1 MNGMDWI
8 VLLLG
13 VGLLG
18 ALAWIV
24 RLKRS
29 LRHNREENQR
39 LRQLLLLGSHRAQED
54 LEALRQLRHDLRH
67 YLRLTELS
75 PLPDAVVE
83 AFRRTVEQ
91 PISTDG
97 VPSWTLS
104 ALERYY
110 QDQGKALGFD
120 IDIRLN
126 LSLPREE
133 LLPDL
138 CLIVSNLLE
147 NAIEALQREGSGW
160 LRARSLSASGYISLV
175 IGNSCSRPLRTHNG
189 HYLSSKREGRI
200 GVGLSTVQTIVQR
213 YGGKAEFS
221 TNGTEFR
228 AEIFLPCTSPKQLA
242 REPIFSPHKPAS
254 SHIPPT

>member
-1 MNGMDWI
+1 MNWMDWI
-8 VLLLG
+8 LLPLLG
-13 VGLLG
+13 LGLLG
-18 ALAWIV
+18 ALVWIG
-24 RLKRS
+24 RLKRTLQHS
-29 LRHNREENQR
+29 REENQR

-54 LEALRQLRHDLRH
+54 LDALRKLRHDLRH
-67 YLRLTELS
+67 YLRMTELS

-83 AFRRTVEQ
+83 ALRCTVEQ
-91 PISTDG
+91 PISTVG

-120 IDIRLN
+120 TDIRLN

-133 LLPDL
+133 LMPDL

-147 NAIEALQREGSGW
+147 NAVEALQREGGGW
-160 LRARSLSASGYISLV
+160 LRARSRSTPGYISLV
-175 IGNSCSRPLRTHNG
+175 IGNSCSHPLHIHNG
-189 HYLSSKREGRI
+189 HYLSSKREGRV

-221 TNGTEFR
+221 ANGTEFR
-228 AEIFLPCTSPKQLA
+228 AEIFLPCNSPKQ
-242 REPIFSPHKPAS
+242 PAS
-254 SHIPPT
+254 SHESPDLMCKSQL